1 MQCDLST
8 LADLTHGLAK
18 YQDVVWFGMR
28 VSVQSKM
35 TARHKLD

>member
-1 MQCDLST
+1 MQCDLHT
-8 LADLTHGLAK
+8 LVDLTHGLTK
-18 YQDVVWFGMR
+18 YQNVVWFGMT